1 MIFFSCG
8 KNLSF
13 FSSFPFIIH
22 YSSQHFYL
30 KKNASG
36 MNVIIII
43 LSNNITTVIVKAL
56 TMPGIIIFYILTHF
70 KLITNFYSRYHYY
83 LHFTDRAAE
92 TQGK

>member
-1 MIFFSCG
+1 
-8 KNLSF
+8 
-13 FSSFPFIIH
+13 
-22 YSSQHFYL
+22 
-30 KKNASG
+30 